1 MEGTIYSLIPPVF
14 AILMVILTRRVL
26 LSLGAGILAAALLLA
41 DFNPITMFVLIWDTL
56 VGIFYSVEDKEL
68 NLWNIYILI
77 FLIILGIITAFV
89 SITGGSRAF
98 GDWARRK
105 IQTRKGATL
114 LTSFLGVIIFIDD
127 YFNALAVGQISR
139 PLTDRH
145 RVSRAKLAYLIDST
159 SAPICVVS
167 PMSSWGAVII
177 GTIGTEVL
185 LKQGVTNISAF
196 SAFIQIIPMNLY
208 VVAALLMVFV
218 VCYFDFNIGP
228 MKKHENRAK
237 ETGQLFDPEKEVPGE
252 LTEDLPTSSAGRI
265 GYLIWP
271 IVALFVGV
279 AGAMFWT
286 GYSAIEGEVTMMA
299 IFENTDPSASLF
311 YGGMVALIISFIF
324 MLRQVSMG
332 AIAGNIVGKG
342 MAVGAKS
349 MLPAINILIF
359 AWVISGLIGE
369 LGTGEYLAGK
379 VADSNINIAFL
390 PVIIFIIAG
399 FTALATGTS
408 WGTFGLLLPIAGQ
421 IAAATDI
428 SILLPTLA
436 AVLAGAVFGDHCS
449 PISDTTILSS
459 TGAGCNLM
467 DHVMTQLPYAFI
479 SAGIAIVGYIV
490 LGLTGSTVLGLLVV
504 LLAFVLLVLGFKVA
518 KPAQS

>member
-1 MEGTIYSLIPPVF
+1 MEGTIYTLIPPVL

-26 LSLGAGILAAALLLA
+26 LSLGAGILASALLLA
-41 DFNPITMFVLIWDTL
+41 DFNPITMFVLIWDTVL
-56 VGIFYSVEDKEL
+56 GIFYSVDDKEL

-98 GDWARRK
+98 GNWAQQKIKSRRGS
-105 IQTRKGATL
+105 TF
-114 LTSFLGVIIFIDD
+114 LTSILGVIIFIDD

-145 RVSRAKLAYLIDST
+145 KVSRAKLAYLIDST
-159 SAPICVVS
+159 SAPICVIS
-167 PMSSWGAVII
+167 PISSWGAVII

-185 LKQGVTNISAF
+185 LKQGINNISAF
-196 SAFIQIIPMNLY
+196 NAFMQIIPMNLY
-208 VVAALLMVFV
+208 VFSALLMIFV
-218 VCYFDFNIGP
+218 VCYFNFNIGP
-228 MKKHENRAK
+228 MKKHEDRAM
-237 ETGQLFDPEKEVPGE
+237 ETGQLYDPEKEVPGE
-252 LTEDLPTSSAGRI
+252 LSEDLPTSTQGTI

-271 IVALFVGV
+271 IVSLFVGV
-279 AGAMFWT
+279 TGAMIWT
-286 GYSAIEGEVTMMA
+286 GATAVEGEMTLLA

-311 YGGMVALIISFIF
+311 YGGMFALLISFIF
-324 MLRQVSMG
+324 LFRQVSLG
-332 AIAGNIVGKG
+332 GISGNVVGKG
-342 MAVGAKS
+342 IWAGTKS
-349 MLPAINILIF
+349 MLPAIYILIF

-369 LGTGEYLAGK
+369 LGTGEYLAGI
-379 VADSNINIAFL
+379 VSDSNMNIAFL

-408 WGTFGLLLPIAGQ
+408 WGTFGLLLPIAGE
-421 IAAATDI
+421 IAAATDV

-459 TGAGCNLM
+459 TGAGCNHI
-467 DHVMTQLPYAFI
+467 DHVMTQLPYALICAVI
-479 SAGIAIVGYIV
+479 SIAGYIV
-490 LGLTGSTVLGLLVV
+490 LGLTGSTLLGMLVV
-504 LLAFVLLVLGFKVA
+504 LIAFIILVFGTRAMKTA
-518 KPAQS
+518 